1 MAPMAK
7 EYTVGELARLLVTE
21 TDAAE
26 VAHVNR
32 KLRHWTLT
40 GVLKA
45 LGVTHTGAGRHRKYS
60 GDAVHVA
67 ALMVELSRLGLPVGT
82 LSLLATGLVGI
93 LQPVQTRDGK
103 PLMGQ
108 DAAEKWRRAI
118 RGEGVIYLTFNV
130 RYGTR
135 WPQSVGVTFYEAD
148 RPDVPSPIT
157 VGHVSAIVVDLTQLF
172 TPLRQ
177 IEV

>member
-1 MAPMAK
+1 MAK

-82 LSLLATGLVGI
+82 LSLLAAGLMGI
-93 LQPVQTRDGK
+93 LRPHRTLDGK
-103 PLMGQ
+103 RLAGEHE
-108 DAAEKWRRAI
+108 AELWRRAI

-130 RYGTR
+130 KYGTR

-148 RPDVPSPIT
+148 GPDVPSPVT
-157 VGHVSAIVVDLTQLF
+157 VGHVSAIVVDLTRLF
-172 TPLRQ
+172 EPLRQ